1 MSNEINKLNTLKKL
15 LNFAENSDID
25 EFKKLSDELENSDYI
40 DFNNKSNIKFINKSN
55 NADPIYNHEGD
66 SGFDLRAFI
75 NEPITLNRF
84 DRILVPTGL
93 YFGIPKGMEMQV
105 RSRSGLAIKNG
116 IMVLNSPGTVDQSYE
131 GEIKVILINM
141 GSDPFII
148 TNGDRIAQGVFCGVL
163 GSQYMTFEKTDEIK
177 SISTRGE
184 GGFGSTNIS

>member
-1 MSNEINKLNTLKKL
+1 MSNEIDKLNTLKKL

-25 EFKKLSDELENSDYI
+25 EFKKLSDELENSDYV
-40 DFNNKSNIKFINKSN
+40 DFDNKLNIKFVNKSN

-93 YFGIPKGMEMQV
+93 YFSIPKGFEMQV

-116 IMVLNSPGTVDQSYE
+116 VMVLNSPGTVDQSYE

-148 TNGDRIAQGVFCGVL
+148 KNGDRIAQGVFCGVL
-163 GSQYMTFEKTDEIK
+163 GSQYMTFEKTDEIE

-184 GGFGSTNIS
+184 GGFGSTKIS